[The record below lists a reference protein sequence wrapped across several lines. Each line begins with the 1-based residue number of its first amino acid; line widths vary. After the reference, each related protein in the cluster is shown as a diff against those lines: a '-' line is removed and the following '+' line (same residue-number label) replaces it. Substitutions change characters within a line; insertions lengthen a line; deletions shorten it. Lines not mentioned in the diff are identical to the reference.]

1 MRFLRTDN
9 AALTFLAK
17 NAPRQL
23 LAEIVALLKSVNASA
38 AVNQLLTA
46 GIEGMALG
54 ADFNLE
60 LALNGTA
67 LEGLTACAAN
77 DAFAVGRMD
86 VLFHFSFS

>member
-1 MRFLRTDN
+1 MLLVDAPHSRTS
-9 AALTFLAK
+9 LQK
-17 NAPRQL
+17 L
-23 LAEIVALLKSVNASA
+23 LVHAVTLLELINASA

>member
-1 MRFLRTDN
+1 
-9 AALTFLAK
+9 
-17 NAPRQL
+17 
-23 LAEIVALLKSVNASA
+23 
-38 AVNQLLTA
+38 
-46 GIEGMALG
+46 MALG